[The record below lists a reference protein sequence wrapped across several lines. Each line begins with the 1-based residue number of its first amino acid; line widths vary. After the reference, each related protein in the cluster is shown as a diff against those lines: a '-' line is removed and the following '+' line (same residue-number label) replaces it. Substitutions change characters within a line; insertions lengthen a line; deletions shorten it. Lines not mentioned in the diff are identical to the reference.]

1 MIKLSR
7 YLKNYKKEVFFG
19 QFCKFLE
26 AIFELIVP
34 LVMADIIDNGIPY
47 GRTSFIVGR
56 GFIMIALGVLGLG
69 FSLTCQYL
77 ASKCSQGVG
86 TELRNDFFK
95 HANSLSYEQL
105 DKFGAPSLVN
115 RMTGDIDQIQVA
127 VAMLIRL
134 VVRAPF
140 LVIGAIIISMT
151 INLKLSLVFLII
163 TPILSLVLYMI
174 MKFTI
179 PRYKKMQKRLDK
191 ISLITREN
199 LTGVRDVRAFTE
211 QDREQARFE
220 KSNEEFCTAG
230 IMVNKI
236 SSLLNPFTYALINVA
251 ILAILYFGG
260 NLVNTGDMTQGEII
274 AFVNY
279 LTQIMLALVVVA
291 NLVILYTRSAASAS
305 RINEVFALQSTITDE
320 GNTAVDTDINAPVIE
335 FNNVTFAYYSTPV
348 LSDLSFKINRGETV
362 GIIGST
368 GSGKS
373 TLINLIPRFY
383 DTNEGEVK
391 INGTNVKS
399 YPLKQ
404 LRDLVGLVPQNPMLF
419 SGTIRENMQWGNE
432 NATDEEIYQALDTA
446 QANFVKEKQGQLDF
460 VVNQGG
466 KNFSGGQKQRLT
478 IARALVKKPQI
489 LILDDSSSA
498 LDYQTDK
505 NLRSA
510 LRNNCKDMTTVMISQ
525 RASSIKHCDLILV
538 LEKGKLVGMGKHEDL
553 AKNCEVYIEICNSQD
568 RSAEKEG
575 NNEK

>member
-34 LVMADIIDNGIPY
+34 LVMADIIDNGLPS
-47 GRTSFIVGR
+47 GDTSFIIGQ

-95 HANSLSYEQL
+95 HTSSLSYEQL

-140 LVIGAIIISMT
+140 LVIGAIVISMT

-163 TPILSLVLYMI
+163 TPLLSLVLYLI
-174 MKFTI
+174 MRYTI

-199 LTGVRDVRAFTE
+199 LTGARDVRAFTE
-211 QDREQARFE
+211 QEREQERFE

-260 NLVNTGDMTQGEII
+260 NLVNTGEMTQGEII

-305 RINEVFALQSTITDE
+305 RINEVFALKSTISDE
-320 GNTAVDTDINAPVIE
+320 GNEYVESDLSAPILE
-335 FNNVTFAYYSTPV
+335 FDNVTFAYYTNPV
-348 LSDLSFKINRGETV
+348 LNNISFRINRGQTV

-383 DTNEGEVK
+383 DTNQGAVK
-391 INGTNVKS
+391 VNGTDVKA

-404 LRDLVGLVPQNPMLF
+404 LRDIVGLVPQNPMLF

-432 NATDEEIYQALDTA
+432 NATDAEIYHALEIA
-446 QANFVKEKQGQLDF
+446 QASFVKEKSGQLDF
-460 VVNQGG
+460 MVNQGG

-478 IARALVKKPQI
+478 IARAIVKKPHI

-505 NLRSA
+505 NLRTA
-510 LRNNCKDMTTVMISQ
+510 LRNNCKDITTLMISQ

-538 LEKGKLVGMGKHEDL
+538 LEKGNLVGMGKHDDL
-553 AKNCEVYIEICNSQD
+553 IKSCDVYIEICNSQD
-568 RSAEKEG
+568 KASEKGDG
-575 NNEK
+575 NNE